1 MKIPRILVKT
11 WTNQLI
17 QYNPINK
24 DDPTKGTEEVMPYA
38 PSQYCGRGRLCKN
51 NATGKTFYVCDSSF
65 LKVVDPSPQSEEW
78 TFTLENGA
86 TTDTIKKK
94 VVVAND

>member
-1 MKIPRILVKT
+1 
-11 WTNQLI
+11 
-17 QYNPINK
+17 
-24 DDPTKGTEEVMPYA
+24 MPYI

-65 LKVVDPSPQSEEW
+65 LKVVDPTVVSEEW

-86 TTDTIKKK
+86 TTEEVKKK
-94 VVVAND
+94 IVIAG